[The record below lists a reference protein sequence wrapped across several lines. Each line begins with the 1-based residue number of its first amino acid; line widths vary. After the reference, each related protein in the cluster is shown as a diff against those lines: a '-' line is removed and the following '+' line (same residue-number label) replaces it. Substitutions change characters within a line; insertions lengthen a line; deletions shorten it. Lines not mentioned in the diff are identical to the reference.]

1 MKIKNFVSDKHNAIA
16 NQFEITIGEAV
27 FFQSY
32 KSIIA
37 KIERGITYL
46 DEVYWNYSKTTSK
59 YRNMFLGENTNDTKR
74 KIDNGEYILTDL
86 NAKPLSVSK
95 AKKDFKFLK

>member
-27 FFQSY
+27 FYQSY

-59 YRNMFLGENTNDTKR
+59 YRNQFLGENTQTTQK
-74 KIDNGEYILTDL
+74 KINSGEYILTDL

-95 AKKDFKFLK
+95 TKKDFKFLK